1 MNLNWQSHPQQANK
15 RTAVSA
21 SHQYVLIVGS
31 DGTTGL
37 TVQHRGDRPSARP
50 VKSFTYKSRKA
61 AENGAQR
68 FEDRHGYEDPGHHAP
83 LAVVPFLRPFPK
95 AVTNLVGVAESALRT
110 AERSFELSETAG
122 AEAWRDERL
131 DEYKE
136 LCASLLC
143 CEEFECYERTEVS
156 DTWCGQH
163 RAEYGI
169 TED

>member
-68 FEDRHGYEDPGHHAP
+68 FEDRHGYEDPAHFAP
-83 LAVVPFLRPFPK
+83 AAVVPFLPELHWLVK
-95 AVTNLVGVAESALRT
+95 NVIDNSAVAAHTAAQIAEGD
-110 AERSFELSETAG
+110 EG
-122 AEAWRDERL
+122 EATQAWATDLL
-131 DEYKE
+131 DEYKT
-136 LCASLLC
+136 LCASVLC
-143 CEEFECYERTEVS
+143 CSILDCYNRTEPGAIS
-156 DTWCGQH
+156 CDEHQSPDDTK
-163 RAEYGI
+163 E
-169 TED
+169 

>member
-50 VKSFTYKSRKA
+50 VKHFTYKNRKA

-68 FEDRHGYEDPGHHAP
+68 FEDRHGYEDPAHFAP
-83 LAVVPFLRPFPK
+83 VAVVPFLPELPEPITDVLHSNQMNVQ
-95 AVTNLVGVAESALRT
+95 AVRRLVAEEDSGISKDDVEEIYAQYR
-110 AERSFELSETAG
+110 
-122 AEAWRDERL
+122 
-131 DEYKE
+131 E
-136 LCASLLC
+136 LCASVLC
-143 CEEFECYERTEVS
+143 CSIFDCYNRTEPGAIS
-156 DTWCGQH
+156 CDEHQSPDDTK
-163 RAEYGI
+163 E
-169 TED
+169 